1 MKIQRRWTRVYVAI
15 IGIIAVLLSGCS
27 GIRNIP
33 EGKYLLDKNII
44 KTNRS
49 ELRENIN
56 AVIKQKPNRK
66 IFGVFR
72 FHLGVYNLANRGK
85 STKIKEWFKKNI
97 GEEPVILDTLLTKRS
112 TQQLGILFQKSGYFN
127 AVLKDSVIYVGK
139 RAKVVYEINSGSA
152 YQIRYIKYKIS
163 DKIIDS
169 LVQECALNATIKK
182 GDIYVES
189 VIQKERERV
198 NKFLRNK
205 GFYGFNIQYIRFSAD
220 SSLKSNQVDLEM
232 IISNPVQSTRDS
244 IKTIGSKSHLK
255 SYIKDIVVEMEY
267 DPILQ
272 RNSMFQDTLLIN
284 GVNFIS
290 KIDTSFLY
298 KPKRLLDFIFIKR
311 DSLFSQ
317 DNIDLTYQRLAD
329 LGIFKFVTIKLEQMP
344 ISDSITNLPLR
355 CYILLSPQAR
365 QEYKLEAEGT
375 NSGGNLGVSGTVVYR
390 NKNMFRGAELFEFK
404 FKGGLEVQRNLN
416 NNKVTEL
423 NQLGIFNTYEIGPEI
438 SLTFP
443 RALWPFKIQEHRTTS
458 NVITAVSTG
467 YNLQNRPE
475 YYRRLANV
483 SYYHSKKI
491 SRFNRVYY
499 YPVELNYLEVNLD
512 SAFSEQLASL
522 NDINLISGY
531 TDQLIANGRFSYI
544 YNNQIIG
551 KQGNFTYFRLNIEFA
566 GNTLALLTNQNFSK
580 TINERKEILNIP
592 YAQYLRP
599 DFDLRQYKQFNK
611 SSSLAARLVVG
622 LGYSYGN
629 SYVLP
634 FEKAFYAGGPNDI
647 RAWGTRRLGPGS
659 SVDGDFFERFG
670 EFKVTSNVEY
680 RFDIIRFFKGAFFAD
695 AGNIWLLNKST
706 NIQGGKLNSSEFLS
720 EIAIGAGFGLR
731 ADFSFFILR
740 LDGAIEVKDPSHD
753 KGERWVMG
761 QNKIGSIIY
770 NFGIG
775 YPF

>member
-1 MKIQRRWTRVYVAI
+1 MKIQGRWTGIYIAI
-15 IGIIAVLLSGCS
+15 FGIIAVLFSGCS

-72 FHLGVYNLANRGK
+72 FHLGVYNLANRGE

-97 GEEPVILDTLLTKRS
+97 GEEPVILDTTLTKRS

-127 AVLKDSVIYVGK
+127 AVLKDSVVYVGK
-139 RAKVVYEINSGSA
+139 RAKVIYEINSGSA
-152 YQIRYIKYKIS
+152 YKIRNIKYKIS

-169 LVQECALNATIKK
+169 LVQESISNSIIKK

-189 VIQKERERV
+189 IIQKERDRV

-205 GFYGFNIQYIRFSAD
+205 GYYGFNIQYIRFLAD

-232 IISNPVQSTRDS
+232 IVSNPVQSTRDS
-244 IKTIGSKSHLK
+244 IKSVGSLVHTK
-255 SYIKDIVVEMEY
+255 SYIKDIIVEMEY

-272 RNSMFQDTLLIN
+272 KNNMFQDTLLLE

-290 KIDTSFLY
+290 KKDTSFLY

-329 LGIFKFVTIKLEQMP
+329 LGIFKFVTIKLEQMVE
-344 ISDSITNLPLR
+344 SDSISTLPLR

-390 NKNMFRGAELFEFK
+390 NKNMFGGAELFEFK
-404 FKGGLEVQRNLN
+404 FKGGLEVQRNLSSG
-416 NNKVTEL
+416 KVTEI
-423 NQLGIFNTYEIGPEI
+423 NKLGVFNTYEMGPEI
-438 SLTFP
+438 SLSFP
-443 RALWPFKIQEHRTTS
+443 RALWPFKIQERRTTS
-458 NVITAVSTG
+458 NVTTAVSTG
-467 YNLQNRPE
+467 YNVQNRPE

-491 SRFNRVYY
+491 SKFNRIYY
-499 YPVELNYLEVNLD
+499 YPVELNYLDVNLD
-512 SAFSEQLASL
+512 SAFSDQLASL

-551 KQGNFTYFRLNIEFA
+551 REGNFTFFRLNIEFA

-580 TINERKEILNIP
+580 TVNQRKEIANIP
-592 YAQYLRP
+592 YAQYFRP

-611 SSSLAARLVVG
+611 SSSLATRLVLG
-622 LGYSYGN
+622 LGYAYGN

-680 RFDIIRFFKGAFFAD
+680 RFDIIRFFKGAFFVD
-695 AGNIWLLNKST
+695 AGNIWLLSKSSS
-706 NIQGGKLNSSEFLS
+706 IPGGKLDSKEFLS
-720 EIAIGAGFGLR
+720 EIAVGAGFGLR

-740 LDGAIEVKDPSHD
+740 LDGALEVKDPSHE
-753 KGERWVMG
+753 KGDRWVIG
-761 QNKIGSIIY
+761 QNKIRNVIY

>member
-1 MKIQRRWTRVYVAI
+1 MKIEVRWNRAYVAI
-15 IGIIAVLLSGCS
+15 IAIIAVLFSGCS

-49 ELRENIN
+49 ELRENIT

-72 FHLGVYNLANRGK
+72 FHLGVYNLANHGK

-97 GEEPVILDTLLTKRS
+97 GEEPVILDTILTKRS

-127 AVLKDSVIYVGK
+127 AVLKDSIIYVGK
-139 RAKVVYEINSGSA
+139 RAKVIYEINSGLA
-152 YQIRYIKYKIS
+152 YKIRNIKYKIS

-169 LVQECALNATIKK
+169 LVHECSVNSIIKP
-182 GDIYVES
+182 GDIYVEL
-189 VIQKERERV
+189 VIQKERDRI

-205 GFYGFNIQYIRFSAD
+205 GYYGFNPQYIRYSAD
-220 SSLKSNQVDLEM
+220 SSLKSNQVDLEL

-244 IKTIGSKSHLK
+244 VKTVGSNLHTK
-255 SYIKDIVVEMEY
+255 SYIKDIIVEMEY

-272 RNSMFQDTLLIN
+272 RNSMFQDTVMLD

-290 KIDTSFLY
+290 KKDTSFLY
-298 KPKRLLDFIFIKR
+298 KPNRLLDFIFIKR

-329 LGIFKFVTIKLEQMP
+329 LGIFKFVTIKLETMEP
-344 ISDSITNLPLR
+344 TDSISNLPLR

-365 QEYKLEAEGT
+365 QEYKLETEGT

-390 NKNMFRGAELFEFK
+390 NKNMFGGAELFEFK
-404 FKGGLEVQRNLN
+404 FKGGLEVQRNLSTD
-416 NNKVTEL
+416 KVTETDK
-423 NQLGIFNTYEIGPEI
+423 LGIFNTFEIGPEI
-438 SLTFP
+438 SLSFP
-443 RALWPFKIQEHRTTS
+443 RALWPFKIQEKRTTS
-458 NVITAVSTG
+458 NVITAVSTS
-467 YNLQNRPE
+467 YNVQNRPE

-491 SRFNRVYY
+491 SRFNRVFY

-512 SAFSEQLASL
+512 SAFSNQLTSL
-522 NDINLISGY
+522 NDVNLISGY

-551 KQGNFTYFRLNIEFA
+551 KQGNFTFFRLNIEFA
-566 GNTLALLTNQNFSK
+566 GNTLAILTNQNFSK
-580 TINERKEILNIP
+580 TINERKEIANIP
-592 YAQYLRP
+592 FAQYLRP

-622 LGYSYGN
+622 MGYSYGN
-629 SYVLP
+629 SYVMP

-670 EFKVTSNVEY
+670 EFKITSNVEY
-680 RFDIIRFFKGAFFAD
+680 RFDIIRFFKGAFFVD

-706 NIQGGKLNSSEFLS
+706 NIQGGKLNSGEFLS
-720 EIAIGAGFGLR
+720 EIAVGTGFGLR

-740 LDGAIEVKDPSHD
+740 LDGAIEVKDPSHE
-753 KGERWVMG
+753 KGQRWVIG
-761 QNKIGSIIY
+761 QNNISNVIY